1 MDDSK
6 NTQSQQPQDETANQG
21 ALPEDSA
28 SQGAMPEGFQPYA
41 PPQAAEAAPQPGAP
55 QSDAPQSGDGQPCAA
70 PQPGA
75 QPYQPYAQP
84 QQPGAQTPPPGYVP
98 PVPPVQPGGYYGQPG
113 PYAYGQ
119 PQPSSGKAIAALV
132 CGILA
137 ILFSWT
143 ILFGI
148 GLGIAAIILARSAV
162 KEAGKDGK
170 TTGGKICGIVGIA
183 FSVLTL
189 AAVVALGAL
198 IGVAYNE
205 SRQAD
210 HGSYSY
216 SQEDG
221 WQRLDGGGV
230 DSTQLDATEREV
242 GDLAAAELDKLVAQ
256 DPAMVQELAR
266 ELDEEMRDSTEY
278 LVGGQGV
285 SLADAGVDSTALAQ
299 WMLEG
304 MTYTIDNVY
313 PYTNGN
319 DADVLATINMRDV
332 ALFSAVYHEKLDA
345 AIGTASGLTTEQVT
359 SAVNAAVTGA
369 MAEGTDY
376 TDVSHY
382 IEYENKGGTWTPDE
396 HWYDDLVEHTFEY

>member
-55 QSDAPQSGDGQPCAA
+55 QSDAPQPGDGQPCAA

-162 KEAGKDGK
+162 KEAR
-170 TTGGKICGIVGIA
+170 TA
-183 FSVLTL
+183 RPR
-189 AAVVALGAL
+189 AARSAASW
-198 IGVAYNE
+198 A
-205 SRQAD
+205 SR
-210 HGSYSY
+210 S
-216 SQEDG
+216 
-221 WQRLDGGGV
+221 
-230 DSTQLDATEREV
+230 
-242 GDLAAAELDKLVAQ
+242 
-256 DPAMVQELAR
+256 PC
-266 ELDEEMRDSTEY
+266 
-278 LVGGQGV
+278 
-285 SLADAGVDSTALAQ
+285 
-299 WMLEG
+299 
-304 MTYTIDNVY
+304 
-313 PYTNGN
+313 
-319 DADVLATINMRDV
+319 
-332 ALFSAVYHEKLDA
+332 
-345 AIGTASGLTTEQVT
+345 
-359 SAVNAAVTGA
+359 
-369 MAEGTDY
+369 
-376 TDVSHY
+376 
-382 IEYENKGGTWTPDE
+382 
-396 HWYDDLVEHTFEY
+396 

>member
-6 NTQSQQPQDETANQG
+6 NTQSQQPQDETTN
-21 ALPEDSA
+21 
-28 SQGAMPEGFQPYA
+28 QGAMPEGFQPYA
-41 PPQAAEAAPQPGAP
+41 APSADGAAQQPDAEQQSAAAQQP
-55 QSDAPQSGDGQPCAA
+55 DAGQ
-70 PQPGA
+70 
-75 QPYQPYAQP
+75 YQPYA

-98 PVPPVQPGGYYGQPG
+98 PVPPVQPGGYYGQSG
-113 PYAYGQ
+113 AYGYGQ

-148 GLGIAAIILARSAV
+148 GLGIAALILAGSAA
-162 KEAGKDGK
+162 KETGKDGK

-189 AAVVALGAL
+189 IAVIALGAL

-221 WQRLDGGGV
+221 WQRLDDGTGSAGGV
-230 DSTQLDATEREV
+230 DSSTLDATEQEV
-242 GDLAAAELDKLVAQ
+242 NDLAVAELDKLVAQ
-256 DPAMVQELAR
+256 DPAMVQELAL
-266 ELDEEMRDSTEY
+266 ELDDEMRDSTEY
-278 LVGGQGV
+278 LVGGHGI
-285 SLADAGVDSTALAQ
+285 SLADAGIDSAALAQ

-304 MTYTIDNVY
+304 MTYTIDTVY
-313 PYTNGN
+313 PYTNGE
-319 DADVLATINMRDV
+319 DTDVLATITMRDV
-332 ALFSAVYHEKLDA
+332 TLFSDVYYEKLNA
-345 AIGTASGLTTEQVT
+345 AIGTANGLTTEQVT

-369 MAEGTDY
+369 MAEAADY
-376 TDVSHY
+376 TDVSYY
-382 IEYENKGGTWTPDE
+382 IEFENKGGTWTPDE
-396 HWYDDLVEHTFEY
+396 HWYDDLVEHTFDY

>member
-1 MDDSK
+1 MDDPK
-6 NTQSQQPQDETANQG
+6 NTQSQQPQDETAK
-21 ALPEDSA
+21 
-28 SQGAMPEGFQPYA
+28 QGAMPEGFQPYA
-41 PPQAAEAAPQPGAP
+41 APQADDAAQQPAAEQQSAAEQQPAAAQQPGA
-55 QSDAPQSGDGQPCAA
+55 GQ
-70 PQPGA
+70 
-75 QPYQPYAQP
+75 YQPYA

-113 PYAYGQ
+113 AYGYGQ

-148 GLGIAAIILARSAV
+148 GLGIAALILAGSAA
-162 KEAGKDGK
+162 KETGKDGK

-221 WQRLDGGGV
+221 WQRLDDGTGSAGGGV
-230 DSTQLDATEREV
+230 DSSTLDATEQEV
-242 GDLAAAELDKLVAQ
+242 NDLAVAELDKLVAQ

-266 ELDEEMRDSTEY
+266 ELDDEMRDSTEH
-278 LVGGQGV
+278 LVGGHGI
-285 SLADAGVDSTALAQ
+285 SLGDAGVDSTALAQ

-304 MTYTIDNVY
+304 MTYTIDTVY
-313 PYTNGN
+313 PYTNG
-319 DADVLATINMRDV
+319 DDTDVLATITMRDV
-332 ALFSAVYHEKLDA
+332 ALFSDVYYEKLNA
-345 AIGTASGLTTEQVT
+345 AIGTANGLTTEQVT

-369 MAEGTDY
+369 MAEAADY
-376 TDVSHY
+376 TDVSYY
-382 IEYENKGGTWTPDE
+382 IEFENKGGTWTPDE
-396 HWYDDLVEHTFEY
+396 HWYDDLVEHTFDY